1 MTSGNSRRSSA
12 LIRAQG
18 KYAKK
23 RVIKSVSFNAETEAD
38 LLEIVERIE
47 DFSAWVKEKLRESK

>member
-1 MTSGNSRRSSA
+1 MTSGNSRRSNA
-12 LIRAQG
+12 LIRAQA

-23 RVIKSVSFNAETEAD
+23 RVIKPVSFNAETEAD
-38 LLEIVERIE
+38 LLEIVARIE